1 MQAGYLRISAAAYNP
16 RMDNDTRTIR
26 ANLIDLHNRRVY
38 AAAVTWNARR
48 IVAITTLGPV
58 DPSLDYLLP
67 GFIDAHVHVESTML
81 TPAEFGRIACRHG
94 TVAAVS
100 DPHEIANILG
110 TDGVHYM
117 ASDAERS
124 PIPIHFGAP
133 ACVPATAHET
143 AGAELRPDHIEKL
156 LEEGHA
162 QHLAEVMD
170 FPGVLEREPGLM
182 AKIDIAKERGRR
194 VDGHAPGLTGDAAQR
209 YADAGIDNDHE
220 CATREEAESKLAAGM
235 HLVIREGSAA
245 KNFAALHPLFDSH
258 PQQIMFCT
266 DDLHPDDLVAGH
278 INRLCSRAIAAGH
291 DRFDVLRAACINPV
305 LHYRLPVGQLRV
317 GDRMDAILVDDPDRL
332 DVLTTWVAGS
342 RVAKDGNSLS
352 RHQPAALINRFNSAP
367 VTAATLTAA
376 LPRADPS
383 DATLTLRVIECRDG
397 ALDTN
402 GIRVDPS
409 WEDDRPAPD
418 PDNDVL
424 LLAVVN
430 RYRVTPPAVAFI
442 RGFGLRDG
450 AIAGSIAHDSHNVIA
465 VGSSARWVSE
475 ALNCVIDMRGGIA
488 ATGKAGSDQLP
499 LPIAGLMSDTDGD
512 TMAQRHEALVT
523 LAQRLG
529 TPLTAPFMT
538 LSFMAL
544 LVIPALKLSDHG
556 LFDGERFAFVP
567 LLDGA

>member
-1 MQAGYLRISAAAYNP
+1 
-16 RMDNDTRTIR
+16 MDNDTRTIR
-26 ANLIDLHNRRVY
+26 ANLIDLHDRRIY
-38 AAAVTWNARR
+38 AAAVAWSARH
-48 IVAITTLGPV
+48 IVAITTLGPP

-117 ASDAERS
+117 ASDAQRS

-143 AGAELRPDHIEKL
+143 SGAELRASHIEKL
-156 LEEGHA
+156 LSEGHA
-162 QHLAEVMD
+162 EHLAEVMD

-182 AKIDIAKERGRR
+182 AKIDIAKQRGRR
-194 VDGHAPGLTGDAAQR
+194 VDGHAPGLTGDAARR

-220 CATREEAESKLAAGM
+220 CATREEAEAKLAAGM

-245 KNFAALHPLFDSH
+245 KNFAALHPLIDSY

-278 INRLCSRAIAAGH
+278 INRLCARAIAAGH
-291 DRFDVLRAACINPV
+291 DRFDVLRAGCINPV
-305 LHYRLPVGQLRV
+305 RHYRLPVGQLRV
-317 GDRMDAILVDDPDRL
+317 GDRMDAVLVDDPDRL
-332 DVLTTWVAGS
+332 NVLTTWVAGN
-342 RVAKDGNSLS
+342 RVAEDGNSLS

-367 VTAATLTAA
+367 VTADALTAA

-383 DATLTLRVIECRDG
+383 DPSISLRVIECRDG
-397 ALDTN
+397 ALDTSER
-402 GIRVDPS
+402 RVKPC
-409 WEDDRPAPD
+409 WEGDQPTPD
-418 PDNDVL
+418 PGNDVL
-424 LLAVVN
+424 MLAVVN

-442 RGFGLRDG
+442 RGFGLNDG

-465 VGSSARWVSE
+465 VGSSAQWVAE
-475 ALNCVIDMRGGIA
+475 ALNRVIDMRGGIA
-488 ATGKAGSDQLP
+488 AAGKAGTDQLP
-499 LPIAGLMSDTDGD
+499 LPVAGLMSDADGD
-512 TMAQRHEALVT
+512 TMAHRHEALVT

-544 LVIPALKLSDHG
+544 LVIPALKLSDRG